1 MEWCMSFSYSSTSE
15 LVTAATSLVET
26 CISGVLRIAT
36 SMPLKC
42 QDVMEA
48 TPIVIGWMNDI
59 PKYLRRGTVE
69 VY

>member
-1 MEWCMSFSYSSTSE
+1 MEWCMSSSYLYTSE
-15 LVTAATSLVET
+15 LERAATLLVET

-48 TPIVIGWMNDI
+48 TPIVIGWMNE
-59 PKYLRRGTVE
+59 TVLPHIASLST
-69 VY
+69 

>member
-1 MEWCMSFSYSSTSE
+1 MICTTSSSYLYTSE
-15 LVTAATSLVET
+15 LERAAISLVET

-48 TPIVIGWMNDI
+48 TPIVIGWMNE
-59 PKYLRRGTVE
+59 TVLPHIASLST
-69 VY
+69 

>member
-1 MEWCMSFSYSSTSE
+1 MEWCMSSSYSYTSE
-15 LVTAATSLVET
+15 LERAATLLVET

-48 TPIVIGWMNDI
+48 TPIVIGWMNE
-59 PKYLRRGTVE
+59 TVLPHIASLST
-69 VY
+69 

>member
-1 MEWCMSFSYSSTSE
+1 MEWCMSSSYLYTLE
-15 LVTAATSLVET
+15 LERAATLLVET

-48 TPIVIGWMNDI
+48 TPIVIGWMNE
-59 PKYLRRGTVE
+59 TVLPHIASLST
-69 VY
+69 